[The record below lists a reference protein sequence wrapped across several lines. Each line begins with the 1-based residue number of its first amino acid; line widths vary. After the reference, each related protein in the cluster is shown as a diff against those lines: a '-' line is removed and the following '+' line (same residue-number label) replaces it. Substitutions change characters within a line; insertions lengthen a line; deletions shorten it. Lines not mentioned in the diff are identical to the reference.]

1 VAYHNNRMAL
11 DRRAA
16 LAALLA
22 SAVLPASG
30 RVPIQEPPVYPPLPE
45 PPGDHDEDRRLPDGK
60 SQNNEIAKREHE
72 AALKDADQLI
82 ALAQQLKEQL
92 VKAGDYVVPVASV
105 KKTEDIEKLARKIR
119 GRLNR

>member
-1 VAYHNNRMAL
+1 MELH
-11 DRRAA
+11 RRAA
-16 LAALLA
+16 LAALLTTGI
-22 SAVLPASG
+22 LPAAEQD
-30 RVPIQEPPVYPPLPE
+30 PAQEPPILPPVPKS
-45 PPGDHDEDRRLPDGK
+45 PDEEDDRRLPDGK
-60 SQNNEIAKREHE
+60 SQKNAIAKQEHE

-82 ALAQQLKEQL
+82 AMAQQLKEQL